1 MSENPQYIRT
11 DKAIKQSL
19 ITLLKSKPFE
29 KITIQDILDETPVT
43 RSTFYKHYHDK
54 YEIAEKMQE
63 EFFDSLFIIRKTLY
77 ENPNQSPALVNSLIK
92 ISQENRDLMEAL
104 LKIHTEHIDL
114 RRAFN
119 NLAKEYYFAGGTGE
133 YPELEAEV
141 FSNAITAFQISLG
154 DTEILDMGIMHDV
167 FISITLRILGIPDD
181 DEVRKLLKKK
191 IIQPNYSA
199 YKNLLPSKNSL

>member
-63 EFFDSLFIIRKTLY
+63 EFFDSLFIIRQTIY
-77 ENPNQSPALVNSLIK
+77 ENPNQSPSLINGLIK
-92 ISQENRDLMEAL
+92 ISQENRDIMDAL

-114 RRAFN
+114 REAFN
-119 NLAKEYYFAGGTGE
+119 NLAKEYYFAGITGE
-133 YPELEAEV
+133 HPELEAEV
-141 FSNAITAFQISLG
+141 FASAVTAFQISLG
-154 DTEILDMGIMHDV
+154 NPEILDIDIMYDV
-167 FISITLRILGIPDD
+167 FISITMRLLGIPEDE
-181 DEVRKLLKKK
+181 EVRKLLKKK
-191 IIQPNYSA
+191 IIHPNYST
-199 YKNLLPSKNSL
+199 YKNMLPPKSSL